1 MATINPKSGDVV
13 SFQLVQ
19 SGINGD
25 ARTEVKVSGV
35 GLNYQTAKLIETQ
48 LHVKHVALFPYFKDA
63 VNNVDDPSVYE
74 YICVIG
80 RNGAP
85 EIIGLPWILE
95 SSYKIIDGRVATLQ
109 IVNFREEFRAPLT
122 TFLKNLGA
130 ITTMTVKDL

>member
-1 MATINPKSGDVV
+1 MATISPKSGDVV
-13 SFQLVQ
+13 SFQLVI

-35 GLNYQTAKLIETQ
+35 GMDYQTAKFIEPQ
-48 LHVKHVALFPYFKDA
+48 LHVKHVALFPYFADK
-63 VNNVDDPSVYE
+63 VNNIDDPSAYE

-85 EIIGLPWILE
+85 EIIGVPWIME
-95 SSYKIIDGRVATLQ
+95 SSYKIIDGRVATVQ
-109 IVNFREEFRAPLT
+109 ITNFREDFRAPLT

-130 ITTMTVKDL
+130 IATVTVKDL